1 MMKKGRIVRNIA
13 PILASALMLAM
24 GALQAAEPPPGLL
37 KKIAG
42 RETEN
47 ARARENYTYRQSVT
61 IQEFDDRGTVT
72 GEYREVR
79 DVTFS
84 PNRVR
89 YEQVIDRPRNTLT
102 RIKLTPEDFADI
114 RNIQPFFM
122 TADQVSMYEG
132 KYKGEETMDG
142 VNCFVEYVRPR
153 QILSTQ
159 RFFEGTLWV
168 RESDLAVIRS
178 EGQAVPQIET
188 LKQQNLFP
196 HFTTIRREVDGK
208 WLFPEESYADD
219 TLFFRDWPQ
228 RIRIVIRY
236 LNYKRFG
243 AESTIT
249 FGGETQPQK

>member
-37 KKIAG
+37 KKIAA

-89 YEQVIDRPRNTLT
+89 YEQVIDRPRNSLT

-132 KYKGEETMDG
+132 KYKGEETIDG